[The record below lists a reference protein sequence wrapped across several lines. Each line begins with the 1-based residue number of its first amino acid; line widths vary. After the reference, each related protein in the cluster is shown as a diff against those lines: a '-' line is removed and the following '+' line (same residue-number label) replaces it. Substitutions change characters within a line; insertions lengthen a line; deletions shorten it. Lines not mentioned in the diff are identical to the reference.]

1 MAWAEEI
8 WLNRLKGTESREWE
22 TWTSLTAA
30 QIIDEYV
37 RINKSMIDFLKS
49 SDMENKVRYSNSSG
63 KEFTQT
69 VGEIGM
75 HVVNHASYHR
85 GQIVT
90 LLRANNFEQIPS
102 FDLINYLRT

>member
-1 MAWAEEI
+1 M
-8 WLNRLKGTESREWE
+8 NRLKGTESREWE
-22 TWTSLTAA
+22 NWTSLASL

-37 RINKSMIDFLKS
+37 RINRSMIDFLKS
-49 SDMENKVRYSNSSG
+49 SDLENKVRYSNSSG

-90 LLRANNFEQIPS
+90 LLRTNNFEEIPS
-102 FDLINYLRT
+102 FDFINYLRT